1 MSKRIS
7 IHVGLLLAG
16 ILLVVAC
23 KRESQSQTQ
32 SVVSDD
38 DSVLSIDYAQNFTL
52 EEVEPGVMHLRIADS
67 ESKHHTSYD
76 YLLIKPNAVPSD
88 SLLSNTS
95 GKGYT
100 TLNLPLKRVICM
112 TSLQLSNFIAI
123 QATDHVAGITSTRHL
138 FDSIM
143 NKQIADGTTM
153 QIGIEGNFDAEMVMA
168 VSPDVI
174 LISPSK
180 RGGFD
185 VLTESGI
192 PVMPHL
198 GYQELSPLG
207 QAEWVKLIGLLTGH
221 TAEANAYFSNVAQEY
236 NRICD
241 VVKAHATSDSIPTIM
256 SGDMK
261 GGAWYA
267 TGGRSFLAQVFHD
280 AGARYFMDNDENS
293 GGVNLD
299 FEVVYA
305 QGADADFWRISNSFD
320 GDFTYEEL
328 ASQDARFMDF
338 KSYRNRKVVYCNMSK
353 TPFYESFPVHPD
365 LLLSDFVHVFHP
377 ELLPDYTPTYYT
389 LLK

>member
-38 DSVLSIDYAQNFTL
+38 DCVLSIDYAQNFTL

-221 TAEANAYFSNVAQEY
+221 TAEANTYFNNVAQEY